1 MEHMKCPACRVG
13 CPGSSTCPGS
23 ETTKITLPRPNDGL
37 SRYNQHILVERLC
50 FFWCGGHLKTCIA
63 TKDLLLRPSISC
75 YPTTYHQHQGHGMYR
90 WMLPLSWTVPETPCA
105 TWGANIGREPEWY
118 AYGEEWPYLVHWNF
132 VRSKC
137 HLDTLDDIDLKAP
150 LTISSTSLLGPTPIS
165 SSIQWGFLP
174 CAGGCSIALCCTI
187 PDHNLCGNRESL
199 LQVFEQVDK
208 CQKWQVFQFCWVFW
222 PYPRLSQGFREGV
235 VKLYILVLPCL
246 KPHSPMPH

>member
-1 MEHMKCPACRVG
+1 MR
-13 CPGSSTCPGS
+13 GSASSDVEVIFCFALLFHAT
-23 ETTKITLPRPNDGL
+23 RP
-37 SRYNQHILVERLC
+37 
-50 FFWCGGHLKTCIA
+50 
-63 TKDLLLRPSISC
+63 
-75 YPTTYHQHQGHGMYR
+75 PTINIWKMLQHQGHGMYR

-118 AYGEEWPYLVHWNF
+118 AYGEEWPYLVHLNF

-150 LTISSTSLLGPTPIS
+150 LTISSTSLLGPTSIS
-165 SSIQWGFLP
+165 SSIQWGFLQ
-174 CAGGCSIALCCTI
+174 CAGGCSIAWCCTI

-222 PYPRLSQGFREGV
+222 PLSS
-235 VKLYILVLPCL
+235 YT
-246 KPHSPMPH
+246 S